1 MGYLYIHRNN
11 KTAVGRC
18 LRQKKI
24 CLTIVLSLLKALGLT
39 QQCVQHVNV
48 SFSPIQQICIV
59 SFNKFFFFVERVL
72 RYSPVLLVSEIALLG
87 DVETDRR
94 RAGYPDNM
102 AVASQHTGQRSN
114 QT

>member
-1 MGYLYIHRNN
+1 M
-11 KTAVGRC
+11 
-18 LRQKKI
+18 
-24 CLTIVLSLLKALGLT
+24 

-59 SFNKFFFFVERVL
+59 SFIEQFFFVERVL
-72 RYSPVLLVSEIALLG
+72 RYSPVLLVSKIALLG

>member
-1 MGYLYIHRNN
+1 MALRNN
-11 KTAVGRC
+11 VSNMSMFPSAQFSKS
-18 LRQKKI
+18 
-24 CLTIVLSLLKALGLT
+24 VLFLSS
-39 QQCVQHVNV
+39 N
-48 SFSPIQQICIV
+48 
-59 SFNKFFFFVERVL
+59 FFFFVERVL

>member
-1 MGYLYIHRNN
+1 MSKAKEDLFDSCLIVAKSSWPYATVCPTCQCFLQPNSANLYCFFHWN
-11 KTAVGRC
+11 
-18 LRQKKI
+18 
-24 CLTIVLSLLKALGLT
+24 
-39 QQCVQHVNV
+39 
-48 SFSPIQQICIV
+48 
-59 SFNKFFFFVERVL
+59 FFFFVERVL

-102 AVASQHTGQRSN
+102 AVASQHTGQKSN

>member
-1 MGYLYIHRNN
+1 M
-11 KTAVGRC
+11 
-18 LRQKKI
+18 
-24 CLTIVLSLLKALGLT
+24 

-59 SFNKFFFFVERVL
+59 SFNEFFFFVERVL

-102 AVASQHTGQRSN
+102 AVASQHTGQKSN